1 MAVPAISTSFPDVL
15 DARFARVFDERYRQL
30 KDMIPEFFT
39 KVGPGD
45 SPQKQDYRS
54 SSIGTF
60 GDISEFTGSVN
71 YQDVALGYNS
81 IITPREYA
89 GGFQIERKLFDDD
102 LTGIMDGKAKGLA
115 TAYQRTRQK
124 HAAQLFNNAFSV
136 DSTWN
141 VFSEAVALCSNS
153 HTTTSG
159 ASTASGFDNLNT
171 GALNSVTLAA
181 ARIAMVNFRGDQAE
195 RIQVMPSKIVIP
207 PDLYQIAHETIQS
220 AGVPE
225 NANNASNVHYQQY
238 QIVEWNYLTDTNN
251 WFLIDDTLMKDALVW
266 FERVPYE
273 FAMVEDFDTLIGK
286 WRLYGRYGHGHNDWR
301 WILGSQ
307 VS

>member
-1 MAVPAISTSFPDVL
+1 MPYAQSTGFPDVL
-15 DARFARVFDERYRQL
+15 DARFAKIFHDRYTQL
-30 KDMIPEFFT
+30 KDEIDTFFT

-45 SPQKQDYRS
+45 TPQKQDYRT

-60 GDISEFTGSVN
+60 GDISEFTGTIN
-71 YQDVALGYNS
+71 YQEVAQGYDGT
-81 IITPREYA
+81 ITPKEYA
-89 GGFQIERKLFDDD
+89 GGFQVERKLFDDD

-124 HAAQLFNNAFSV
+124 HAAQWANNAFSV
-136 DSTWN
+136 DGTWN
-141 VFSEAVALCSNS
+141 SYTEAVALCSNS

-159 ASTASGFDNLNT
+159 ASTSSGFDNLNT

-195 RIQVMPSKIVIP
+195 RIQVMPSMILIP
-207 PDLYQIAHETIQS
+207 PDLYQIAHETIES

-225 NANNASNVHYQQY
+225 DASNASNVHHGKYR
-238 QIVEWNYLTDTNN
+238 IVEWNYLTDTNN
-251 WFLIDDTLMKDALVW
+251 WFLIDETMMKDAMFW
-266 FERVPYE
+266 FERTPYE
-273 FAMVEDFDTLIGK
+273 FAMVEDFDTLVGK
-286 WRLYGRYGHGHNDWR
+286 WRLYGRYGHGHADWR
-301 WILGSQ
+301 WILGSS